1 MRVERVNVVASVGFL
16 LSDREAGVELEEA
29 RCTPLS
35 YVSRGISLDSSV

>member
-1 MRVERVNVVASVGFL
+1 MNVVASVGFL
-16 LSDREAGVELEEA
+16 LNDREAGMESEEA